1 MITMK
6 QRGKSYRVAQR
17 DAGMRA
23 ARKIS
28 VRNLRE
34 NDSVLSV
41 NYPERSKQPKEM
53 LGKEVRPVLKTG
65 SEALFLMS
73 ERWELFADNHRE
85 GR

>member
-17 DAGMRA
+17 AAGMRA

-28 VRNLRE
+28 VRNLSE

-53 LGKEVRPVLKTG
+53 LGKGVPPVLETG
-65 SEALFLMS
+65 SEALFLVS
-73 ERWELFADNHRE
+73 GNGEFLVNNHRG